1 MSNLSGWQRWFSES
15 EVRMA
20 MQKFMRVFP
29 RVRRFPLESLTWISG
44 LSRHRHW
51 DLHPRVYTMKSYR
64 REDANLERIRSQFVL
79 DRIKTEAIL
88 WKRSDAEETQRE
100 NGGVGLWKVSFVINY
115 MTFLAVVVS
124 ARNRMSNDVWQRP
137 HRARPATALAHTL
150 HYPPRK

>member
-1 MSNLSGWQRWFSES
+1 MSKLSGWQRWFSES

-20 MQKFMRVFP
+20 TAKVYKGLSQGSEISSRISHLNFWPIEAPSLRSP
-29 RVRRFPLESLTWISG
+29 RV
-44 LSRHRHW
+44 H
-51 DLHPRVYTMKSYR
+51 TMKSYR